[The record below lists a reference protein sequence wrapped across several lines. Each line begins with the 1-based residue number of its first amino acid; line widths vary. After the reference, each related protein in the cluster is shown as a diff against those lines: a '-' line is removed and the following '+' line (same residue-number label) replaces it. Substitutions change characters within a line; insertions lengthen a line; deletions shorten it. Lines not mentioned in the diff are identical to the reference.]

1 MRDAYFIGLE
11 HVKAELLVDQVNV
24 ALMVPHDELPT
35 PTHTGR
41 DVHILITQRNNQ
53 TPKQYNVMEPL
64 SRYFYK
70 NDLQPTHRTQ
80 VCMEMSNISLVCTF
94 NLSYTWSLSESF
106 RTSLSKKL
114 NLLHCNKARNRFSM
128 SSISYCF
135 EYTFN
140 CIIYI

>member
-53 TPKQYNVMEPL
+53 TQKHYNAMASL
-64 SRYFYK
+64 SRY
-70 NDLQPTHRTQ
+70 L
-80 VCMEMSNISLVCTF
+80 
-94 NLSYTWSLSESF
+94 
-106 RTSLSKKL
+106 
-114 NLLHCNKARNRFSM
+114 
-128 SSISYCF
+128 
-135 EYTFN
+135 
-140 CIIYI
+140 

>member
-53 TPKQYNVMEPL
+53 L
-64 SRYFYK
+64 K
-70 NDLQPTHRTQ
+70 NIIMQWHLYQDIFKRMTFNPHTGHKYAWKCQIFHW
-80 VCMEMSNISLVCTF
+80 CTF

-128 SSISYCF
+128 SSISYYF